1 MSPASHGVPP
11 LTILVLSK
19 RGHAIRAIA
28 RLLGIS
34 RNAVRRALRAGA
46 QEPIPSGVEGST
58 QQAGPTKRRSKLDDH
73 REAIAALIE
82 KYPRLTALRVREEI
96 QKRGFDGSACILR
109 RLIRKLRPKPAVE
122 PFDRIETAA
131 GMQAQADWSPYQVEI
146 GGEVVTAHALSLT
159 LCYSRMLFVA
169 FFPSEDLAS
178 LLAGLIQAFHC
189 MGGVPVVIVFDN
201 PTSIVA
207 VRLGPV
213 VQFQERLCALARHY
227 GFTPHAARVR
237 HPRDKAKVERPFQ
250 DIEANFVYA
259 RGPFESFEQLNRET
273 HTRLETWNARV
284 HKTTRERPVDLLA
297 QERLA
302 LLPLP
307 ARDYDTRIMIP
318 AGVSEDFTV
327 PFDGVRYSVSPR
339 LAGKRGSVRADE
351 AWVEFIYEGT
361 VVARH
366 ARSRKKGAR
375 IVLEEHR
382 AELRAMRR
390 EARREALERRAGVD
404 PDGYEERVRDFLLE
418 FGDTGEKYLAALV
431 ATFRGGARHELRRT
445 LEVRARVGEEA
456 FRAALARA
464 VTYGAAGGAA
474 IERVAEDLIRRGTVE
489 RRRLDPTRIEA
500 APRPDVPVRPL
511 SYYRDIIAREAAATP
526 ETTTTPEEEAA
537 P

>member
-1 MSPASHGVPP
+1 MSPASHAVPP

-19 RGHAIRAIA
+19 RGHSIRAIA

-46 QEPIPSGVEGST
+46 QKPPDATAELE
-58 QQAGPTKRRSKLDDH
+58 KRASKLDMH

-96 QKRGFDGSACILR
+96 QKKGFDGSVYIVR
-109 RLIRKLRPKPAVE
+109 RLLRELRPKPTVE
-122 PFDRIETAA
+122 PYDRIETAA
-131 GMQAQADWSPYQVEI
+131 GMQAQADWSPYQIEI
-146 GGEVVTAHALSLT
+146 GGALVTAHALSVT

-178 LLAGLIQAFHC
+178 LLAGLIQAFHYL
-189 MGGVPVVIVFDN
+189 GGVPVIIVFDN

-227 GFTPHAARVR
+227 GFNPKAARVR

-250 DIEANFVYA
+250 DVEANFVYA
-259 RGPFESFEQLNRET
+259 RGPFDSFEHLNGET

-284 HKTTRERPVDLLA
+284 HRTTRERPLDLLA
-297 QERLA
+297 EERTA

-318 AGVSEDFTV
+318 VGVSGDFTV
-327 PFDGVRYSVSPR
+327 PFGGVRYSVPPR
-339 LAGKRGSVRADE
+339 LAGERGLVRADE
-351 AWVEFIYEGT
+351 AWVEFVYEGN

-382 AELRAMRR
+382 AELRTMRR
-390 EARREALERRAGVD
+390 EARREALERRAGGASIID
-404 PDGYEERVRDFLLE
+404 PDGYEERVRDFLLG
-418 FGDTGEKYLAALV
+418 FGDVGEKYLAALV

-445 LEVRARVGEEA
+445 LEVRARVGDEA
-456 FRAALARA
+456 FRAALERA
-464 VTYGAAGGAA
+464 AAYGAAGGAA
-474 IERVAEDLIRRGTVE
+474 IERIAEDLIRRGTVE
-489 RRRLDPTRIEA
+489 RRRLDPTRLEA
-500 APRPDVPVRPL
+500 APRPEVPVRPL

-526 ETTTTPEEEAA
+526 ETPATPEEEVT